1 MTRIVIA
8 GAGIAGVPAAYRLKE
23 TLGPASQVIVVSDRD
38 YFHFVPSNPWVAMG
52 WRDENDIAFPIG
64 KYLAERGIDFV
75 ASGLNA
81 LDPHRRQV
89 ELSNGQELEYDY
101 LLLATGVLPASG
113 CVEGLA
119 EYAHGVIDLERAKK
133 AYAAYRDFV
142 RQPGPIVVGATQHAS
157 VLGPMYEYALLVDA
171 DLRRR
176 GIRERVPITI
186 VTPEP
191 YPGHLG
197 LGLETETRQLLEN
210 VLAQS
215 DIRVI
220 CNAET
225 LRVTAGEVEILQRN
239 PAESKPAANPLPYK
253 YCVYWPP
260 FEGIPA
266 LRSTPG
272 LTDAAGRV
280 KVDSHMRSLEY
291 PDIFAAGACV
301 AQEAAAPTSVPV
313 GVPDSVYAIQQE
325 TEAAVANVLAAV
337 RGTPLQEATFQRAA
351 WLSDLGKNG
360 AAFLAE
366 PHVPLR
372 NILWLRQG
380 RWVHQAKI
388 EFEQYFLNKIRLK
401 SAHGAA
407 STHRIARLMDSVTTG
422 STSGRRLRPSMSGR
436 SLEVP
441 LSVEAFHCLRALANL
456 ADSELQTLAGRLMEA
471 ALADAKSYLSE
482 VDLEKLERNS
492 RRLLLNELPESQPGV
507 EFEAGAP

>member
-23 TLGPASQVIVVSDRD
+23 ALGAAGKVIVVSDKD

-52 WRDENDIAFPIG
+52 WRDEHDIAFPIG
-64 KYLAERGIDFV
+64 SYLAKRGIEFV
-75 ASGLNA
+75 ASGLKA
-81 LDPHRRQV
+81 LDPHRKQV
-89 ELSNGQELEYDY
+89 ELANGQEVAYDY
-101 LLLATGVLPASG
+101 LLLATGVLPAG
-113 CVEGLA
+113 GRVPGLT
-119 EYAHGVIDLERAKK
+119 EHTHGVIHLEQAKK
-133 AYAAYRDFV
+133 AYTAYRDFV

-197 LGLETETRQLLEN
+197 LGLETETRQLLES
-210 VLAQS
+210 VLTQS
-215 DIRVI
+215 DIRVVR
-220 CNAET
+220 NAET
-225 LRVTAGEVEILQRN
+225 LRVTASEVEIAQHG
-239 PAESKPAANPLPYK
+239 PAELKQAANHLPYK

-260 FEGIPA
+260 FEGIAA
-266 LRSTPG
+266 LRTTPG
-272 LTDAAGRV
+272 LTDTTGRV
-280 KVDSHMRSLEY
+280 KVDSCMRSPEY
-291 PDIFAAGACV
+291 PEIFAAGACI
-301 AQEAAAPTSVPV
+301 AHDAPSLTPVPV

-325 TEAAVANVLAAV
+325 MEAAVANLLAAS
-337 RGTPLQEATFQRAA
+337 RGAPLQAATFKRAV
-351 WLSDLGKNG
+351 WLNDLGKNG

-366 PHVPLR
+366 PQAPLR

-388 EFEQYFLNKIRLK
+388 EFEHYFLNKIRIK
-401 SAHGAA
+401 PPHGAA
-407 STHRIARLMDSVTTG
+407 SAHHIARLMDDITTG
-422 STSGRRLRPSMSGR
+422 NASARRPGPGGSGR

-456 ADSELQTLAGRLMEA
+456 AASEPQALAGRLIEA
-471 ALADAKSYLSE
+471 ALADAKSYLGE
-482 VDLEKLERNS
+482 ADLEKLERNS
-492 RRLLLNELPESQPGV
+492 RRLLLKELPEAQPGV
-507 EFEAGAP
+507 EFEAGAS